1 MGGCSDL
8 NEADV
13 AATGGRVSAAVADP
27 AQSAA
32 DVAGN
37 RSVDA
42 GVLAITWSS
51 TVTRRYNWSGLSQGL
66 PNAQQIQIIHTAG
79 PAGISLC
86 EPPVPCTEKNCSD
99 QRDLKRRNSEKK
111 HQDANR
117 NRIFQ
122 QKKLNTNITSCLLT
136 STSRSNTAHKT
147 EMYAARASLTILA
160 RTCEKSQINFLI
172 LG

>member
-111 HQDANR
+111 
-117 NRIFQ
+117 
-122 QKKLNTNITSCLLT
+122 
-136 STSRSNTAHKT
+136 TSRCRSEQNIPAKEIKYKHHIVFTHLYQPK
-147 EMYAARASLTILA
+147 
-160 RTCEKSQINFLI
+160 
-172 LG
+172 